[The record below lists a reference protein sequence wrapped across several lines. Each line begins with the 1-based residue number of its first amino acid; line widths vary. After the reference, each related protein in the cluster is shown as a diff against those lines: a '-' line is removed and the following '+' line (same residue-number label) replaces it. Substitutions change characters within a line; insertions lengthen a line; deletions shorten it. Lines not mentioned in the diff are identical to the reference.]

1 MSYLLRKPQSHEVS
15 NGVKLVHEVTT
26 SNSDLT
32 YVEFKV
38 LDLASGSSY
47 TEELKKQEICIVA
60 VTGKITVT
68 DHESTFEN
76 IGTRES
82 V

>member
-1 MSYLLRKPQSHEVS
+1 MSYLLRKPQSNEVS
-15 NGVKLVHEVTT
+15 NGVKLVHEVTK

-47 TEELKKQEICIVA
+47 AEELKNRK
-60 VTGKITVT
+60 
-68 DHESTFEN
+68 
-76 IGTRES
+76 S
-82 V
+82 VLSR

>member
-38 LDLASGSSY
+38 LDLASGSS
-47 TEELKKQEICIVA
+47 
-60 VTGKITVT
+60 
-68 DHESTFEN
+68 
-76 IGTRES
+76 
-82 V
+82 

>member
-47 TEELKKQEICIVA
+47 TEELKKTRNLYC
-60 VTGKITVT
+60 GGNG
-68 DHESTFEN
+68 EN
-76 IGTRES
+76 YSDRS
-82 V
+82 